1 MASNNENIFYLSIQD
16 NSVKKDNRI
25 KKNNRT
31 KKVGNLNLNNPDN
44 KVTYVSLQIYQG
56 YSENFRNG
64 VKEIS
69 DKLSVLMLKDFKK
82 LLENRE
88 QVIKIIKAY
97 QSFEKL
103 LLKNINE
110 YLKIYKKDIK
120 SIIEQSIFSSIT
132 GTTQY
137 FNNRNNYNKY
147 ALSLEKDIVK
157 KMIDDIFDETLK
169 KLYDLNNT
177 KSN

>member
-56 YSENFRNG
+56 YSENFRAG

-69 DKLSVLMLKDFKK
+69 DKLSDLMLEDFKK
-82 LLENRE
+82 LLENKE
-88 QVIKIIKAY
+88 QAIKIIKAY

-110 YLKIYKKDIK
+110 YLKPYKKDIK
-120 SIIEQSIFSSIT
+120 SIIEQSIFSSTI

-169 KLYDLNNT
+169 KLYNLNNT
-177 KSN
+177 NSN

>member
-16 NSVKKDNRI
+16 NSVKKDNSR

-56 YSENFRNG
+56 YSENFRAG
-64 VKEIS
+64 VKEVS
-69 DKLSVLMLKDFKK
+69 DKLSDSMLEDFKK
-82 LLENRE
+82 LLENKE
-88 QVIKIIKAY
+88 QVINIIKAY

-110 YLKIYKKDIK
+110 HLKIYKNDIK
-120 SIIEQSIFSSIT
+120 SIIKQSIFSSTT
-132 GTTQY
+132 GNTQY

-169 KLYDLNNT
+169 KLYESTNVKLN
-177 KSN
+177 